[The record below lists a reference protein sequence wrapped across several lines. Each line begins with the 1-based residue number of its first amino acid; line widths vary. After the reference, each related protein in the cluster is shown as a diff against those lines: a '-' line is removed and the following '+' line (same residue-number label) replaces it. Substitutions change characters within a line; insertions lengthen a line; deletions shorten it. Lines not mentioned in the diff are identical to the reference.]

1 MEHVIEIKNL
11 TKDYGNHKGIFD
23 VSFWVGKGEC
33 IGFLG
38 PNGAG
43 KTTTIRHLL
52 GFIKNQT
59 GSVTI
64 NQLSCFEHQKTLQES
79 IGYLPG
85 EIAFIDE
92 FNGDQFVRFIA
103 DMKRL
108 HDLDYA
114 KKLIEMFELDT
125 SVLIKKMSKGM
136 KQKLGI
142 VVAFMSKPNILLLD
156 EPSSGLDPLMQNKL
170 IELVNEH
177 KKLGATILLSSHMFE
192 EVERTCDRVL
202 IIKQGSIVANE
213 NIETLKANR
222 HKQFTISF
230 ENHQQA
236 LAFQKDHHGKLITEK
251 VISYDLHM
259 DMNAFIH
266 LLSQY
271 AIVSLDVPKQSLEE
285 IFLQYYGGDLS

>member
-1 MEHVIEIKNL
+1 MERIIEIHHL
-11 TKDYGNHKGIFD
+11 TKDYGQHKGIFD

-59 GSVTI
+59 GTVTI
-64 NQLSCFEHQKTLQES
+64 QGLSCFENQRTLQAS

-85 EIAFIDE
+85 EIMFIDD
-92 FNGDQFVRFIA
+92 FNGEQFVQFMA
-103 DMKRL
+103 KMKNVN
-108 HDLDYA
+108 DLSYA
-114 KKLIEMFELDT
+114 KTLIDMFELDT
-125 SVLIKKMSKGM
+125 SVSIKKMSKGM

-142 VVAFMSKPNILLLD
+142 VIAFMNKPHILLLD

-170 IELVNEH
+170 IELINAH

-202 IIKQGSIVANE
+202 IIKQGKIVANE

-222 HKQFTISF
+222 HKRFIITFKNEKEAIK
-230 ENHQQA
+230 
-236 LAFQKDHHGKLITEK
+236 FQKDHTCQ
-251 VISYDLHM
+251 VI
-259 DMNAFIH
+259 
-266 LLSQY
+266 
-271 AIVSLDVPKQSLEE
+271 
-285 IFLQYYGGDLS
+285 

>member
-1 MEHVIEIKNL
+1 MKKVIEINHL
-11 TKDYGNHKGIFD
+11 TKDYGHHKGIFD
-23 VSFWVGKGEC
+23 VSFWVGEGEC

-64 NQLSCFEHQKTLQES
+64 NGLSCFDNQESLQENM
-79 IGYLPG
+79 GYLPG

-92 FNGDQFVRFIA
+92 FNGDQLIKFMA
-103 DMKRL
+103 KMKRMT
-108 HDLDYA
+108 DLSYA
-114 KKLIEMFELDT
+114 DELIKIFELDT
-125 SVLIKKMSKGM
+125 SVSIKKMSKGM
-136 KQKLGI
+136 KQKVGI
-142 VVAFMSKPNILLLD
+142 VIAFMNKPDILLLD

-170 IELVNEH
+170 IELVNKH

-202 IIKQGSIVANE
+202 MIKQGHIIANE

-222 HKQFTISF
+222 HKRFVISF
-230 ENHQQA
+230 KDEKEADRFYQDHQG
-236 LAFQKDHHGKLITEK
+236 DRVNGHMVSI
-251 VISYDLHM
+251 DLS
-259 DMNAFIH
+259 DDINEFIQS
-266 LLSQY
+266 LSKY
-271 AIVSLDVPKQSLEE
+271 HILNMDVPHQSLEE
-285 IFLQYYGGDLS
+285 IFLQYYGGDI